1 MTTVWDWVTLLALAG
16 LATLLLQRSTAE
28 QESDK
33 LWHYAPPGI
42 GLAVVNQL
50 GNHGQAGASAQA
62 EPAMDDGRPGQ
73 AKARRLDLG

>member
-1 MTTVWDWVTLLALAG
+1 MSTIWDWVTLFTLAG

-28 QESDK
+28 HETDK

-50 GNHGQAGASAQA
+50 GNHGEIALAVVLFVAVLGYIAAVLL
-62 EPAMDDGRPGQ
+62 RF
-73 AKARRLDLG
+73 RLT

>member
-1 MTTVWDWVTLLALAG
+1 MSTVWDWVTLFALAG

-28 QESDK
+28 EETDK

-50 GNHGQAGASAQA
+50 GNHGEVVLAVALFVAVLVYI
-62 EPAMDDGRPGQ
+62 AMVLLRV
-73 AKARRLDLG
+73 RLTR

>member
-1 MTTVWDWVTLLALAG
+1 METIWDWVTLFTFAG

-28 QESDK
+28 QPVDK

-50 GNHGQAGASAQA
+50 GNHGQIGLAVALFVAVVVYIFAVLLRVRFS
-62 EPAMDDGRPGQ
+62 
-73 AKARRLDLG
+73 

>member
-1 MTTVWDWVTLLALAG
+1 MTTIWDWLTLFTLAG

-28 QESDK
+28 RETDK

-50 GNHGQAGASAQA
+50 GNHGEVGLAVALFVLVLVYIAA
-62 EPAMDDGRPGQ
+62 VLLRV
-73 AKARRLDLG
+73 RLT

>member
-1 MTTVWDWVTLLALAG
+1 MSTIWDWVTLFSLAG

-28 QESDK
+28 QETDK

-50 GNHGQAGASAQA
+50 GNHGMVALAALLFAAVLGWIAVVLL
-62 EPAMDDGRPGQ
+62 
-73 AKARRLDLG
+73 RLRLT

>member
-1 MTTVWDWVTLLALAG
+1 MSTIWDWVTLFALAG

-28 QESDK
+28 RETDK

-50 GNHGQAGASAQA
+50 GNHGEVGLAIVLFVLVLGYIGAVLLRV
-62 EPAMDDGRPGQ
+62 RPT
-73 AKARRLDLG
+73 

>member
-1 MTTVWDWVTLLALAG
+1 MSTVWDWITLFTLAG

-28 QESDK
+28 HETDK

-50 GNHGQAGASAQA
+50 GNHGEIGL
-62 EPAMDDGRPGQ
+62 AMVLFAAVLAYIAAVLLRV
-73 AKARRLDLG
+73 RLT

>member
-50 GNHGQAGASAQA
+50 GNHGQAGLAVALFVLVLVYIA
-62 EPAMDDGRPGQ
+62 VVLLRV
-73 AKARRLDLG
+73 RLT

>member
-1 MTTVWDWVTLLALAG
+1 MSTVWDWVTLFTLAG

-28 QESDK
+28 HETDK

-50 GNHGQAGASAQA
+50 GNHGEVGLAAALFVA
-62 EPAMDDGRPGQ
+62 VLVYIAAVLFKFRPT
-73 AKARRLDLG
+73 

>member
-1 MTTVWDWVTLLALAG
+1 MSTIWDWVTLFALAG

-28 QESDK
+28 HETDK

-50 GNHGQAGASAQA
+50 GNHGEVGLAIALFVLVLGYI
-62 EPAMDDGRPGQ
+62 GVVLLRVRPT
-73 AKARRLDLG
+73 

>member
-1 MTTVWDWVTLLALAG
+1 MSTIWDWVTLFALAG

-28 QESDK
+28 RETDK

-50 GNHGQAGASAQA
+50 GNHGEVGLAIALFVLVLGYIGAVLLRV
-62 EPAMDDGRPGQ
+62 RPT
-73 AKARRLDLG
+73 

>member
-1 MTTVWDWVTLLALAG
+1 MSTIWDWVTLFTLAG

-28 QESDK
+28 HETDK

-50 GNHGQAGASAQA
+50 GNNGQIGLAIALFVAVLTYI
-62 EPAMDDGRPGQ
+62 AMVLLRV
-73 AKARRLDLG
+73 RLTR

>member
-1 MTTVWDWVTLLALAG
+1 MSTVWDWITLFTLAG

-28 QESDK
+28 QETDK

-50 GNHGQAGASAQA
+50 GNNDQVGLAIALFIAVLVYIA
-62 EPAMDDGRPGQ
+62 AVLL
-73 AKARRLDLG
+73 KVRLT

>member
-1 MTTVWDWVTLLALAG
+1 MSTVWDWVTLFTVAG

-28 QESDK
+28 HETDK

-50 GNHGQAGASAQA
+50 GNHGEVGLAVALFIAVLVYIA
-62 EPAMDDGRPGQ
+62 AVLFKFRPT
-73 AKARRLDLG
+73 